1 MKSLRNQLN
10 FSLMGSLVVLVVVL
24 WWIANNYI
32 TTINKNM
39 MVSRLQHDAEAIL
52 ASLEVKNNAEI
63 ALKNLQVGHIY
74 QRVFSGHY
82 FIIKTKTQLLRSHSL
97 WDESLTQTPLETGQ
111 RLVQDFIG
119 PNKQP
124 LVQLSMSFERFDQKI
139 TLTVAEDS
147 SELLIAIRQFN
158 LYFAIT
164 ALVVLLLSLLL
175 QRLMIKHALLPLSQI
190 KNELQLLAEGKIAQ
204 LSTQAPIELNPLIKE
219 INHLLQLLSKQLQR
233 SRKATGNLAH
243 SLKHPL
249 TLLMNLAES
258 EQLNALT
265 KVKKELISQV
275 NKIQLLSE
283 SELKRAK
290 MMGAGIHGYV
300 FKVHEEISLL
310 VDVLKRVYPKKE
322 LDVKLLIDI
331 NAEMQAD
338 RNDML
343 EVFGNLLDNAFKWS
357 KAQIIC
363 RVTTKNGLTISVEDD
378 GEGCDKNQLDSLTQR
393 GTRVD
398 SHSDGTGLGL
408 AIVKDI
414 IELYNG
420 EISFQQS
427 QLGGLKV
434 VIELK

>member
-10 FSLMGSLVVLVVVL
+10 FSLTGSLVVLVVVL

-39 MVSRLQHDAEAIL
+39 MVSRLQHDAEAVL

-74 QRVFSGHY
+74 QRIFSGHY

-124 LVQLSMSFERFDQKI
+124 LVQLSMAFERFGQKI

-158 LYFAIT
+158 LYFTIT
-164 ALVVLLLSLLL
+164 ALIVLLLSLLL
-175 QRLMIKHALLPLSQI
+175 QRLMIKRALLPLSQI
-190 KNELQLLAEGKIAQ
+190 KTELQQLAEGKISQ
-204 LSTQAPIELNPLIKE
+204 LSTQAPLELNPLIKE

-249 TLLMNLAES
+249 TLLVNLAES
-258 EQLNALT
+258 EQLKALP

-275 NKIQLLSE
+275 NKIYLLSE

-290 MMGAGIHGYV
+290 MMGAGIHGHV
-300 FKVHEEISLL
+300 FKVQEEISLL
-310 VDVLKRVYPKKE
+310 VDVLKRVYPQKHR
-322 LDVKLLIDI
+322 DVQLIIDANCEI
-331 NAEMQAD
+331 QAD

-357 KAQIIC
+357 KSQIIC
-363 RVTTKNGLTISVEDD
+363 QVNSKDGITISIEDD
-378 GEGCDKNQLDSLTQR
+378 GEGCDKNQLDFLTQR

-420 EISFQQS
+420 KITFQKS
-427 QLGGLKV
+427 QLGGLQV
-434 VIELK
+434 VIRLN